1 MAYFSAHNGDRM
13 LQELNFHESQLN
25 TWLNSS
31 PANVTLFIEDPVAAL
46 RAANLG
52 ISESV
57 LGELQETMNGI
68 IQKLASA

>member
-1 MAYFSAHNGDRM
+1 MAYSSTPNSDRM
-13 LQELNFHESQLN
+13 LQELDRHESRLN

-31 PANVTLFIEDPVAAL
+31 PANVILFVEDPVAAL

-52 ISESV
+52 ISENV

-68 IQKLASA
+68 VQKLACA

>member
-1 MAYFSAHNGDRM
+1 MAYSSAPDSDRM
-13 LQELNFHESQLN
+13 LQELDRHESRLN

-31 PANVTLFIEDPVAAL
+31 PANVILFVEDPVAAL

-52 ISESV
+52 ISENV

-68 IQKLASA
+68 VQKLACA

>member
-1 MAYFSAHNGDRM
+1 MALFSAHNGDRM
-13 LQELNFHESQLN
+13 LQELNLHERQLN

-31 PANVTLFIEDPVAAL
+31 PANVILFIEDPVAAL

-52 ISESV
+52 LSESI

-68 IQKLASA
+68 IQKLTFA

>member
-1 MAYFSAHNGDRM
+1 M
-13 LQELNFHESQLN
+13 LQELNRHESQLN

-31 PANVTLFIEDPVAAL
+31 PANVILFIEDPVAAL

-52 ISESV
+52 IPESI

-68 IQKLASA
+68 VQKLA

>member
-1 MAYFSAHNGDRM
+1 MAYSSAPNSDRM
-13 LQELNFHESQLN
+13 LQELDHHESRLN

-31 PANVTLFIEDPVAAL
+31 PANVILFVEDPVAAL

-52 ISESV
+52 ISENV

-68 IQKLASA
+68 VQKLACA